1 MHQILNL
8 FKNQLLAGKGLC
20 GFNVT
25 HALWIRI
32 RAASAGETARF
43 SDRSGAVFIS

>member
-1 MHQILNL
+1 MHEILNL

-32 RAASAGETARF
+32 RAASAEEAAHF
-43 SDRSGAVFIS
+43 SDLSSEMLIS